1 MRRTALARCALLV
14 WGACAFGAQAQVEE
28 YPTRPVRM
36 VLPFPPGGS
45 TDRIGRLVAE
55 KMSLSLK
62 QPVVV
67 DYRPGAGG
75 NIGIGAVAKATPD
88 GYSILLSSSTISV
101 SPSMYK
107 KLDYDT
113 LRDLAP
119 IGLAARIPT
128 VVCVH
133 PSVPAKTL
141 KELIAIAR
149 AHPGKLS
156 YGSGGIGTT
165 NHLATEMLLS
175 LTRTKML
182 HVPYK
187 STAAALISMVS
198 GESDLVVISTTAAI
212 PLIQA
217 GKVRALAVLRKER
230 VAVLKDVP
238 TSGEAGLPE
247 WQANTWY
254 GVLTRAGT
262 PAALVDRLSNAL
274 IRGLKDPDTSE
285 KLALVGAEVM
295 TSTPDEFRSYLAN
308 EIKLMGNIV
317 KSAGIQPL

>member
-1 MRRTALARCALLV
+1 
-14 WGACAFGAQAQVEE
+14 
-28 YPTRPVRM
+28 M

-262 PAALVDRLSNAL
+262 PTPVVDRLSNAL